1 MMDKLMSDVHVL
13 YLNDFCSMG
22 YQSTLLQESQLLMI
36 WLVMLQTQCDLTEST
51 TIEWNIDILPS
62 DVVWHY
68 LGGE

>member
-1 MMDKLMSDVHVL
+1 MSDVHVL

-51 TIEWNIDILPS
+51 TIDILPS

-68 LGGE
+68 LGGK